1 MRKPAF
7 DIGENKEADQHHAN
21 RKADHVI
28 VFCTWD
34 STFPLLPKFKQFQAS
49 RLLLCLCRTW

>member
-7 DIGENKEADQHHAN
+7 DTGENKEADQHHAN
-21 RKADHVI
+21 HKLISVI
-28 VFCTWD
+28 VFGTRD
-34 STFPLLPKFKQFQAS
+34 SIFPLLPKFKQLQAS